1 MEIKQGYAYH
11 IKDEYFTTAKDEHL
25 MKNKE
30 DDNYRPTMY
39 CIKENKYDIYWM
51 IPISSQYDKYADIRS
66 EMLRKGKSVRVL
78 CWENMMGRKLHF

>member
-30 DDNYRPTMY
+30 EAERA
-39 CIKENKYDIYWM
+39 CKILEKRF
-51 IPISSQYDKYADIRS
+51 S
-66 EMLRKGKSVRVL
+66 L
-78 CWENMMGRKLHF
+78 

>member
-30 DDNYRPTMY
+30 DNPPPRF
-39 CIKENKYDIYWM
+39 
-51 IPISSQYDKYADIRS
+51 S
-66 EMLRKGKSVRVL
+66 L
-78 CWENMMGRKLHF
+78 

>member
-30 DDNYRPTMY
+30 DNPPPDSRYDRLLFLRFVSN
-39 CIKENKYDIYWM
+39 ILIDKEQCCDINTT
-51 IPISSQYDKYADIRS
+51 IR
-66 EMLRKGKSVRVL
+66 R
-78 CWENMMGRKLHF
+78 